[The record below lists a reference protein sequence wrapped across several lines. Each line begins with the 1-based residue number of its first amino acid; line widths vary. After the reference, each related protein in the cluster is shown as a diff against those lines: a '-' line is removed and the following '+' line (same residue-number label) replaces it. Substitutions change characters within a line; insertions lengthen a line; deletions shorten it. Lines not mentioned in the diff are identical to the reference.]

1 MANDGPDSNPDLGWL
16 LEDLVTRVPHTRGAV
31 LLSADGLARAACGL
45 DRDRADQLA
54 VIAASLFS
62 TGKAAGTVLGGRSE
76 VRQVAV
82 ELAGALLFVSSAG
95 ESGSSV
101 LAVTAGRE
109 ADPQLVG
116 YEMAQLVKSVQ
127 PFLAIPARPPGAGP
141 GQRTPARTA
150 NPGRRHQ

>member
-1 MANDGPDSNPDLGWL
+1 MVNDVPDSDPDLGWL
-16 LEDLVTRVPHTRGAV
+16 LEGLVTRVPQTRGAV
-31 LLSADGLARAACGL
+31 LLSADGLATAACGL

-62 TGKAAGTVLGGRSE
+62 VGKAVGTVLGGTVLGGSGE

-82 ELAGALLFVSSAG
+82 ELVGALLFVSSAG
-95 ESGSSV
+95 ESSV

-109 ADPQLVG
+109 ADAQLVG

-127 PFLAIPARPPGAGP
+127 PFLAIPARPPGAGS
-141 GQRTPARTA
+141 G
-150 NPGRRHQ
+150 